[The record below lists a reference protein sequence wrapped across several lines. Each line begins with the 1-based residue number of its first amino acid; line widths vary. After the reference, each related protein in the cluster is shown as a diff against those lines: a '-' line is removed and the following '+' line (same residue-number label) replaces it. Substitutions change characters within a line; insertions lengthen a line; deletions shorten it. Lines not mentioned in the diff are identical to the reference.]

1 MTDEEELK
9 KVLAGFDVKF
19 FQKLCCTLWQL
30 LLGSMAFAAGQAW
43 ITDTFVESDGPFAL
57 YFSGVI
63 VVFAVADLMLRAK
76 IRKETKSED
85 VK

>member
-9 KVLAGFDVKF
+9 KVLAGFDIKF

-43 ITDTFVESDGPFAL
+43 ITDTFVESDGPFAM
-57 YFSGVI
+57 YFGAGI
-63 VVFAVADLMLRAK
+63 VVLIVVDIILRQK
-76 IRKETKSED
+76 IKRDKNEITG
-85 VK
+85 